1 MQEGSRAD
9 PALTDIRQRM
19 QRPIHVPTLAV
30 CGSEDLRA
38 ELMTDQSVHFAG
50 EYRYEEVAG
59 AGHFLQREKPASVT
73 RLILAWIQQAS
84 GTAVQAS
91 AYA

>member
-9 PALTDIRQRM
+9 PALTDIRQRI
-19 QRPIHVPTLAV
+19 QRPIHVPTLAL

-50 EYRYEEVAG
+50 EYRCEEVPG
-59 AGHFLQREKPASVT
+59 AGHFLRREKPAGVT
-73 RLILAWIQQAS
+73 RLMLAWIQQA
-84 GTAVQAS
+84 GGQTVQAS
-91 AYA
+91 AHA